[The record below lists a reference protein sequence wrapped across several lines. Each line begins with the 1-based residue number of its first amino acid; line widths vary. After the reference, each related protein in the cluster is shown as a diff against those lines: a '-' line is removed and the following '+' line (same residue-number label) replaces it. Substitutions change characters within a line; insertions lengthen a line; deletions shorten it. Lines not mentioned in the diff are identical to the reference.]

1 MYGKK
6 PYICSVNTATMKEL
20 KMARFDV
27 RLPQEQKTYFEDAAI
42 LGGFKT
48 LTEFIAYSLKLQAD
62 KIVEKHNAILVS
74 KKDQEIFFDAL
85 MNPPQPND
93 KLKKAAKQYM
103 ASVGKK

>member
-1 MYGKK
+1 
-6 PYICSVNTATMKEL
+6 MKEL
-20 KMARFDV
+20 KMARFDI
-27 RLPQEQKTYFEDAAI
+27 RLPEEQKAYFEDAAI

-48 LTEFIAYSLKLQAD
+48 LTEFVAYSLKLQAD

-85 MNPPQPND
+85 MNPPQPSE
-93 KLKKAAKQYM
+93 KLKEAAKLYI

>member
-1 MYGKK
+1 
-6 PYICSVNTATMKEL
+6 MKEL